1 MKRLIY
7 ILAILSLVVMA
18 SGCTSSDQWASNKTY
33 SGDGITFTYPGT
45 WSVNDSEAVS
55 TQSGSTSIAAVGND
69 DEGFAIGSIAVSGL
83 DTETVQQAT
92 NQMVEEYQS
101 QGYGTAKTITV
112 EGVNASMLTSEE
124 ADASGLYSTV
134 AIWVKD
140 DKMYYAVYASKTTST
155 ETMEKIL
162 STIETT

>member
-155 ETMEKIL
+155 EPWKRYL
-162 STIETT
+162 AP

>member
-1 MKRLIY
+1 MKKLIY

-33 SGDGITFTYPGT
+33 SGNGITFQYPGT
-45 WSVNDSEAVS
+45 WSVNETEAVS
-55 TQSGSTSIAAVGND
+55 TPSGSSAIAAVGND
-69 DEGFAIGSIAVSGL
+69 DEGFAIGSIAATGL
-83 DTETVQQAT
+83 DTETVQQAM

-112 EGVNASMLTSEE
+112 EGVDASMVTSED
-124 ADASGLYSTV
+124 ADSSGLYTTV
-134 AIWVKD
+134 AFWVKD
-140 DKMYYAVYASKTTST
+140 DKMYYAVYASKTTGT

-162 STIETT
+162 STLKTT